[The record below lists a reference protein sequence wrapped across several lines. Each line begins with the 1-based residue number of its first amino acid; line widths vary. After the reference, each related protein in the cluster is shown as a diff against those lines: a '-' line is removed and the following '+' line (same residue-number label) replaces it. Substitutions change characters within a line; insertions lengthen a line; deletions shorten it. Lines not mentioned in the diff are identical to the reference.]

1 MQELENTFKAEV
13 DFVLSPDFSDH
24 HNSVDEQDEE
34 ETDHSTPIERRD
46 KRSRFITSQM
56 KH

>member
-24 HNSVDEQDEE
+24 HNSVDEEDEE